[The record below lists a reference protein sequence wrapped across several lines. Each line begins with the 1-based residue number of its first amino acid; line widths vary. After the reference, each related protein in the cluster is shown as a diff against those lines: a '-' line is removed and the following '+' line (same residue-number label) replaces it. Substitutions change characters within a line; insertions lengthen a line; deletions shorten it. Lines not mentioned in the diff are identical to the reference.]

1 MRLREEIASGRFTRD
16 EVAASLY
23 NIITGR
29 AKPPYDDPRRFF
41 EYTYPTDS
49 IKSVLRLVADRLR
62 GRGGDAVL
70 IIESGFGGG
79 KTHLLATLYYYL
91 KHGDK
96 ARGTPI
102 EEAAGG
108 PPPEAHICALD
119 CTYVDPWK
127 EPIWGWLARC
137 LGKETELVEYIRER
151 RPPDAARLKDLL
163 PDKPLVLIID
173 EIGEYFRGIMAH
185 STASAEERRSYAE
198 GVKGFF
204 RNLTEALG
212 SKHVLVVS
220 IPDASAPYD
229 EATRRH
235 IEDLKEILKRR
246 GIEKRPVSKLEEIYG
261 IIKRRLFEE
270 VDVAKAEEAA
280 RRFSEFYEKH
290 AAFFRE
296 EWIETSEL
304 RMAYPFHPSF
314 IRVLYERTASI
325 PEFQRTRDLIYVLAR
340 VAYLKKDVL
349 RSPAADSVL
358 MLGDVDLLD
367 DDLKHFFTIGVGR
380 PNFESVIEHDIKIAR
395 ERSARDYSVAVAL
408 YIYSLIAGDVRK
420 SAADRKTIRT
430 LVARPRDVDPQIYDK
445 ALDDLLNYS
454 WYVDTDGEHFWISA
468 EPNLNKVLQ
477 EEAAAVERN
486 DALKFVIDELEHLTN
501 AIRDILKGFE
511 IRVVRSLDEV
521 EDRKGYRFYILSPDK
536 VYECN
541 SEKLGDINKLYD
553 RLTYKNSVY
562 FLLFSES
569 PIDSARYV
577 LACERLKRRDLEKEA
592 RRRLED
598 ICRNKMLE
606 FYGSMFTGC
615 NCLAYPTREGIYA
628 EPLSV
633 QLSGSRDPVK
643 ARGDMVRSLATS
655 VAEVLQS
662 RAKYME
668 SLDAEF
674 FYDVYLAPRLR
685 NIERLDITMIL
696 EDLYRDPDLPA
707 LGDVSSLYNV
717 LRKLADEGKV
727 VLSCGGS
734 YYWGPAREA
743 LVGELIECVP
753 ERAQSL
759 LKEPPEELKKALE
772 ETKKKAVQIVEK
784 AERPAVVCEDAS
796 WPGALGFLAKSMSI
810 SGHNVDELRRFITQ
824 LLELYKDVVRI
835 HSVEATATLKE
846 GDLNA
851 TWTAKG
857 IGGLQKLIKYLS
869 SVERGAEIS
878 FDVTFEAEFEMSED
892 VEKLFKA
899 HKGLSIS
906 VNGERCR

>member
-1 MRLREEIASGRFTRD
+1 MKLREEVALGRFTRD

-23 NIITGR
+23 SIIAGK

-41 EYTYPTDS
+41 EYTYLTDS
-49 IKSVLRLVADRLR
+49 IKTVLKLVVDRLQ
-62 GRGGDAVL
+62 GRGGNSVI

-102 EEAAGG
+102 EKAVGD
-108 PPPEAHICALD
+108 PPPETHLCVLD

-137 LGKETELVEYIRER
+137 LGREKDLAEYVKER
-151 RPPDAARLKDLL
+151 RPPDAAKLEDLL
-163 PDKPLVLIID
+163 PKGPLVLIID
-173 EIGEYFRGIMAH
+173 EIGEYFRNIIAH
-185 STASAEERRSYAE
+185 STASSEEKKSYAE
-198 GVKGFF
+198 GIKGFF
-204 RNLTEALG
+204 RNLTEAMG
-212 SKHVLVVS
+212 SKHILVIS

-229 EATRRH
+229 DTTRRH
-235 IEDLKEILKRR
+235 IDDLKEILKRR
-246 GIEKRPVSKLEEIYG
+246 GIIKTPVSKLEEIYG

-270 VDVAKAEEAA
+270 IDAGKAEEAA
-280 RRFSEFYEKH
+280 RRFREFYEKH
-290 AAFFRE
+290 AAFFKE
-296 EWIETSEL
+296 EWTEITEL

-340 VAYLKKDVL
+340 VSYLNKDVL
-349 RSPAADSVL
+349 RKPAADSVL

-367 DDLKHFFTIGVGR
+367 EDLKQFFTIGVGR
-380 PNFESVIEHDIKIAR
+380 PNFEAVIEHDIKMAK
-395 ERSARDYSVAVAL
+395 EKSPRDYSVAVAL
-408 YIYSLIAGDVRK
+408 YVYSLIAGDVRK

-445 ALDDLLNYS
+445 TLDDLLNYS
-454 WYVDTDGEHFWISA
+454 WYIDTDGERFWISA

-477 EEAAAVERN
+477 EEATTVERS
-486 DALKFVIDELEHLTN
+486 DALNFVTSELEHITET
-501 AIRDILKGFE
+501 IREVLKGFE
-511 IRVVRSLDEV
+511 VRVVHNLDEV
-521 EDRKGYRFYILSPDK
+521 EDKKGYRFYILSPDK
-536 VYECN
+536 VFECN
-541 SEKLGDINKLYD
+541 SEKLGEIKKRYET
-553 RLTYKNSVY
+553 LTYKNSVY
-562 FLLFSES
+562 LLLFSES

-577 LACERLKRRDLEKEA
+577 IACERLKKRSLEKEA
-592 RRRLED
+592 RRRLEE

-606 FYGSMFTGC
+606 FYGVMFTGC
-615 NCLAYPTREGIYA
+615 NCLVYPAKEDLYA

-633 QLSGSRDPVK
+633 QLSNSRDPIK
-643 ARGDMVRSLATS
+643 ARSDMVKNLAKS
-655 VAEVLQS
+655 VIEVMQN

-674 FYDVYLAPRLR
+674 FYDTYIAPRLR
-685 NIERLDITMIL
+685 NIERIDMVMIL

-707 LGDVSSLYNV
+707 LGDVSSLYNA
-717 LRKLADEGKV
+717 LRKLADDGKI

-734 YYWGPAREA
+734 YYWGPASEA
-743 LVGELIECVP
+743 PLGDLTKCVP

-759 LKEPPEELKKALE
+759 LKNPPEELIKAVEEAKKAIQ
-772 ETKKKAVQIVEK
+772 TVEK
-784 AERPAVVCEDAS
+784 TERPAVICEEVS
-796 WPGALGFLAKSMSI
+796 WPGSLGFLGSSMSI
-810 SGHNVDELRRFITQ
+810 SGHSIDELKRFVTQ
-824 LLELYKDVVRI
+824 LIELYKDIVKI
-835 HSVEATATLKE
+835 HSVEASATLVE
-846 GDLNA
+846 GDLSA

-869 SVERGAEIS
+869 SVERGAEITYN
-878 FDVTFEAEFEMSED
+878 VAIKGEFKMNED
-892 VEKLFKA
+892 LERLFKA

-906 VNGERCR
+906 VKGEKCK